1 MCGIV
6 GYLSHEEKP
15 VVSIYQGL
23 KKLEY
28 RGYDSWGIVYLKN
41 KRLVAIKEIG
51 KLKSEPTNL
60 PESVLALGHTRWATH
75 GGITKANSHPQFD
88 CTGNI
93 ALVHNGIIENYYLLK
108 KELTQRKH
116 KIVSDTD
123 TELVAH
129 LIEEKVEKG
138 MTIEEAVRQV
148 FRRLKGY
155 NALVVMDKMQKR
167 LLAVKTGSPLILGL
181 SKKANY
187 IASDINALGE
197 AEELI
202 ILLDGELAEISE
214 NGVRVINVSDGR
226 EIPKQR
232 IKMVEIEKESEMGEY
247 QSFLEKEINE
257 QPQVLER
264 IVQED
269 GVQIKKIITLA
280 KKMDKVI
287 LVGCGTSYFAGLV
300 ATEKL
305 IKKLGKWVITVL
317 ASEFDTYVNLL
328 DEKTLIIVLTQS
340 GETIDVLDAII
351 KAKQKGATITS
362 VVNAPY
368 SSVQRVSDVC
378 QMLSCGMEKCVAS
391 TKSFVA
397 QMAVFDKAL
406 GIDLNQRIKNI
417 KWILKNKNKINPLAK
432 MISQKQHLFIL
443 GRGKMLPIALEG
455 ALKIKELSY
464 IHAEGMAGGEL
475 KHGTLALID
484 KDSICI
490 VLVSKENTNE
500 MLASGLEVKARG
512 ATVIG
517 IAQRKENVFDEFLP
531 IRGKEDDEQTEAVVW
546 LQLLAEKICDLKRL
560 DPDKPR
566 NLAKSV
572 TVK

>member
-23 KKLEY
+23 
-28 RGYDSWGIVYLKN
+28 IVYLKN

-368 SSVQRVSDVC
+368 SSVQRISDVC

-397 QMAVFDKAL
+397 QMAVFDIAL

>member
-15 VVSIYQGL
+15 VVSIYRGL
-23 KKLEY
+23 KRLEY
-28 RGYDSWGIVYLKN
+28 RGYDSWGIVYFKN
-41 KRLVAIKEIG
+41 NRLVAQKEVG
-51 KLKSEPTNL
+51 KLKSEPLDL

-93 ALVHNGIIENYYLLK
+93 ALVHNGIIENYYHLK
-108 KELTQRKH
+108 KELAQRKH
-116 KIVSDTD
+116 QIVSETD

-129 LIEEKVEKG
+129 LIEEKLAKG
-138 MTIEEAVRQV
+138 ISTREAVKQV
-148 FRRLKGY
+148 FLRLKGY
-155 NALVVMDKMQKR
+155 NALVVMDKTQKR
-167 LLAVKTGSPLILGL
+167 LFAVKKGSPLILGL
-181 SKKANY
+181 SQKVNW
-187 IASDINALGE
+187 IASDINALSE

-202 ILLDGELAEISE
+202 VLLDDELAEISE
-214 NGVRVINVSDGR
+214 NDVRVINVSDGR

-264 IVQED
+264 IAQED
-269 GVQIKKIITLA
+269 GVQMKKIIALA

-317 ASEFDTYVNLL
+317 ASEFDTYANLI
-328 DEKTLIIVLTQS
+328 DKKTLIIVLTQS
-340 GETIDVLDAII
+340 GETIDVLDAIT

-362 VVNAPY
+362 VVNAKY
-368 SSVQRVSDVC
+368 SSVQRISTVC
-378 QMLSCGMEKCVAS
+378 QMLSCGIEKCVAS

-406 GIDLNQRIKNI
+406 GIDLSQRIKNV
-417 KWILKNKNKINPLAK
+417 KWILKNKNKIDPLAK
-432 MISQKQHLFIL
+432 IISQKQHLFIL
-443 GRGKMLPIALEG
+443 GRGKMLPLALEG

-500 MLASGLEVKARG
+500 MLASSLEVKARG
-512 ATVIG
+512 ARVIG
-517 IAQRKENVFDEFLP
+517 IAQSKEDVFDEFLP

-546 LQLLAEKICDLKRL
+546 LQLLSEKICHLKHL

>member
-368 SSVQRVSDVC
+368 SSVQRISDVC

>member
-368 SSVQRVSDVC
+368 SSVQRISDVC

-531 IRGKEDDEQTEAVVW
+531 IRGKEDDEQTETVVW

>member
-432 MISQKQHLFIL
+432 IISQKQHLFIL

-512 ATVIG
+512 AKVIG

-546 LQLLAEKICDLKRL
+546 LQLLAEKICDLKHL

>member
-397 QMAVFDKAL
+397 QMAVFDIAL

>member
-257 QPQVLER
+257 QPEVLER

-368 SSVQRVSDVC
+368 SSVQRISDVC

-531 IRGKEDDEQTEAVVW
+531 IRGKEDDEQTETVVW

>member
-368 SSVQRVSDVC
+368 SSVQRISDVC

-397 QMAVFDKAL
+397 QMAVFDIAL

-432 MISQKQHLFIL
+432 IISQKQHLFIL

>member
-138 MTIEEAVRQV
+138 MIIEEAVRQV

-368 SSVQRVSDVC
+368 SSVQRISDVC

-432 MISQKQHLFIL
+432 IISQKQHLFIL

-531 IRGKEDDEQTEAVVW
+531 IRGKEDDEQTETVVW

>member
-432 MISQKQHLFIL
+432 IISQKQHLFIL

>member
-432 MISQKQHLFIL
+432 IISQKQHLFIL

-546 LQLLAEKICDLKRL
+546 LQLLAEKICDLKHL

-572 TVK
+572 TVE

>member
-15 VVSIYQGL
+15 VVSIYHGL

-257 QPQVLER
+257 QPEVLER

-368 SSVQRVSDVC
+368 SSVQRISDVC

-397 QMAVFDKAL
+397 QMAVFDIAL

>member
-406 GIDLNQRIKNI
+406 GIDLNQRIKNV

>member
-181 SKKANY
+181 SKKADY

-257 QPQVLER
+257 QPEVLER

-406 GIDLNQRIKNI
+406 GIDLSQRIKNV

>member
-15 VVSIYQGL
+15 VVSIYHGL

-368 SSVQRVSDVC
+368 SSVQRISDVC

-397 QMAVFDKAL
+397 QMAVFDIAL

>member
-226 EIPKQR
+226 EIPK
-232 IKMVEIEKESEMGEY
+232 KESEMGEY

-368 SSVQRVSDVC
+368 SSVQRISDVC

-397 QMAVFDKAL
+397 QMAVFDIAL

>member
-15 VVSIYQGL
+15 VISIYRGL
-23 KKLEY
+23 KRLEY
-28 RGYDSWGIVYLKN
+28 RGYDSWGIMYFKN
-41 KRLVAIKEIG
+41 NRLVAKKEVG
-51 KLKSEPTNL
+51 KLNSEPLDL

-75 GGITKANSHPQFD
+75 GGITKANSHPHFD

-116 KIVSDTD
+116 QIVSETD

-129 LIEEKVEKG
+129 LIEEKVAKG
-138 MTIEEAVRQV
+138 ITMRGAVRQV
-148 FRRLKGY
+148 FLRLKGY
-155 NALVVMDKMQKR
+155 NALVVMDKVQKR
-167 LLAVKTGSPLILGL
+167 LFAVKKGSPLILGL
-181 SKKANY
+181 SQKANW
-187 IASDINALGE
+187 ISSDINALSE

-202 ILLDGELAEISE
+202 VLLDGELAEISD
-214 NGVRVINVSDGR
+214 NGVQVINVSDGR

-232 IKMVEIEKESEMGEY
+232 IKMVEIEKESVMGEY

-257 QPQVLER
+257 QPEVLER
-264 IVQED
+264 IAKED
-269 GVQIKKIITLA
+269 GAQINKIITLA
-280 KKMDKVI
+280 KKKNKVI

-300 ATEKL
+300 VAEKL
-305 IKKLGKWVITVL
+305 IKKFGKWVITVL
-317 ASEFDTYVNLL
+317 ASEFDTYVSLL
-328 DEKTLIIVLTQS
+328 DKKTLIIVLTQS
-340 GETIDVLDAII
+340 GETIDVLDAIT
-351 KAKQKGATITS
+351 KAKQKGATIAS
-362 VVNAPY
+362 VVNAKY
-368 SSVQRVSDVC
+368 SSVQRISDVC
-378 QMLSCGMEKCVAS
+378 QMLSCGVEKCVAS

-397 QMAVFDKAL
+397 QMAIFDKAL
-406 GIDLNQRIKNI
+406 GIDLNQRIKNV
-417 KWILKNKNKINPLAK
+417 KWILKNKNRIDPLAK

-443 GRGKMLPIALEG
+443 GRGKMLPLAQEG

-484 KDSICI
+484 KDSICL

-500 MLASGLEVKARG
+500 MLASSLEVKARG
-512 ATVIG
+512 ARVIG
-517 IAQRKENVFDEFLP
+517 IAQKKEAVFDEFLP

-546 LQLLAEKICDLKRL
+546 LQLLAEKICDLKHL